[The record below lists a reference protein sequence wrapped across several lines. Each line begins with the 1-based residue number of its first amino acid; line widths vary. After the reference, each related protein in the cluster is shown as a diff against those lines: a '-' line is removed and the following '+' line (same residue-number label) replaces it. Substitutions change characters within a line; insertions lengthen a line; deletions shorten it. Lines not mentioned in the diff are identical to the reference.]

1 MEQLWLAIPDV
12 GLAMWN
18 RDANAIEPVGEE
30 GVLLATADDGSAMWR
45 VDPDGSVHRTLDGRK
60 WQQAGSVGAAEAI
73 AASRNSAFIVT
84 ATGVRRLQVGG

>member
-1 MEQLWLAIPDV
+1 LAIPDV
-12 GLAMWN
+12 GIAVWN
-18 RDANAIEPVGEE
+18 RDANAIEPVGEA

-45 VDPDGSVHRTLDGRK
+45 VDPDGWVHRTLDGRN

-84 ATGVRRLQVGG
+84 ATGVRRLHREG

>member
-1 MEQLWLAIPDV
+1 MTIPTW
-12 GLAMWN
+12 GSRN
-18 RDANAIEPVGEE
+18 RDECDRAVG
-30 GVLLATADDGSAMWR
+30 GGRSATADDGSAMWR
-45 VDPDGSVHRTLDGRK
+45 VDPDGSVHRTINGRE